1 MPYNSNRVERISE
14 EVTKE
19 LAMLLRDVK
28 DPRVSQTMLS
38 VVRCEVTNDMR
49 WCKVFLSALGDCDY
63 KELKRGLK
71 SCSGF
76 LRRELAHR
84 LRLRYTPESTAPGPA
99 KHPVFRIE
107 NGEIGVFDLTAG
119 NRLTVDALLQVFREP
134 RATGRPAPSRVVV
147 HYADRSPAVEY
158 LLTRLSELYP
168 SATVYERP
176 ITLSIQV
183 NLGRDIVGVVGD

>member
-14 EVTKE
+14 EVTRE

-38 VVRCEVTNDMR
+38 VVRCEVTSDMR

-63 KELKRGLK
+63 KELKKGLK

-84 LRLRYTPESTAPGPA
+84 LRLRYTPEL
-99 KHPVFRIE
+99 VFVLDDSIAHGAHIAAVLNTLDIPEDEPEEE
-107 NGEIGVFDLTAG
+107 NE
-119 NRLTVDALLQVFREP
+119 
-134 RATGRPAPSRVVV
+134 
-147 HYADRSPAVEY
+147 
-158 LLTRLSELYP
+158 
-168 SATVYERP
+168 
-176 ITLSIQV
+176 
-183 NLGRDIVGVVGD
+183 

>member
-14 EVTKE
+14 EVTRE

-49 WCKVFLSALGDCDY
+49 WCKVHLSVMGDCDY
-63 KELKRGLK
+63 KELKKGLK

-84 LRLRYTPESTAPGPA
+84 LRLRYTPELVFELDDSIAYGA
-99 KHPVFRIE
+99 HISKVLRDLDIKHDSE
-107 NGEIGVFDLTAG
+107 EETDEQ
-119 NRLTVDALLQVFREP
+119 DA
-134 RATGRPAPSRVVV
+134 
-147 HYADRSPAVEY
+147 
-158 LLTRLSELYP
+158 
-168 SATVYERP
+168 
-176 ITLSIQV
+176 
-183 NLGRDIVGVVGD
+183 

>member
-84 LRLRYTPESTAPGPA
+84 LRLRYTPELVWELDDSITYGA
-99 KHPVFRIE
+99 KMLELI
-107 NGEIGVFDLTAG
+107 NNL
-119 NRLTVDALLQVFREP
+119 
-134 RATGRPAPSRVVV
+134 
-147 HYADRSPAVEY
+147 EY
-158 LLTRLSELYP
+158 GHHDDE
-168 SATVYERP
+168 E
-176 ITLSIQV
+176 
-183 NLGRDIVGVVGD
+183 

>member
-14 EVTKE
+14 EVTRE

-38 VVRCEVTNDMR
+38 VVRCEVTKDMR

-63 KELKRGLK
+63 KELKKGLK

-84 LRLRYTPESTAPGPA
+84 LRLRYTPEL
-99 KHPVFRIE
+99 VFEIDHSIE
-107 NGEIGVFDLTAG
+107 YGAHINSVITSLEID
-119 NRLTVDALLQVFREP
+119 
-134 RATGRPAPSRVVV
+134 S
-147 HYADRSPAVEY
+147 
-158 LLTRLSELYP
+158 SE
-168 SATVYERP
+168 EE
-176 ITLSIQV
+176 
-183 NLGRDIVGVVGD
+183 

>member
-14 EVTKE
+14 EVTRE

-38 VVRCEVTNDMR
+38 VVRCEVTSDMR

-84 LRLRYTPESTAPGPA
+84 LRLRYTPEL
-99 KHPVFRIE
+99 VFVLDDSIAHGAHIAAVLNTLDIPE
-107 NGEIGVFDLTAG
+107 DEPEETDEQ
-119 NRLTVDALLQVFREP
+119 DA
-134 RATGRPAPSRVVV
+134 
-147 HYADRSPAVEY
+147 
-158 LLTRLSELYP
+158 
-168 SATVYERP
+168 
-176 ITLSIQV
+176 
-183 NLGRDIVGVVGD
+183 

>member
-19 LAMLLRDVK
+19 LAMLLRNVK

-84 LRLRYTPESTAPGPA
+84 LRLRYTPEL
-99 KHPVFRIE
+99 VFVLDDSIAHGAHIAAVLNTLDIPE
-107 NGEIGVFDLTAG
+107 DDPEETDEQ
-119 NRLTVDALLQVFREP
+119 DA
-134 RATGRPAPSRVVV
+134 
-147 HYADRSPAVEY
+147 
-158 LLTRLSELYP
+158 
-168 SATVYERP
+168 
-176 ITLSIQV
+176 
-183 NLGRDIVGVVGD
+183 